1 MKVTKSYLKQ
11 VIKEELDK
19 VQEMHGIA
27 SDSVAT
33 VEVDGKQYEIE
44 YGGEEA
50 ATGEIYIM
58 SVNGSV
64 SADDLNPQFLNA
76 LEGALKQ
83 ELGRSEYD

>member
-19 VQEMHGIA
+19 VQEMYGIA
-27 SDSVAT
+27 SNSVAT
-33 VEVDGKQYEIE
+33 VKVGGKQYKIE

-50 ATGEIYIM
+50 AIGQIYIIK
-58 SVNGSV
+58 VNEK
-64 SADDLNPQFLNA
+64 SADNLNPQFLNA